1 MGVRMIGRSR
11 TSKTYVSNDVL
22 FTPPEIFELLAI
34 EFDLDVCAPTGG
46 LDWIPAKKSIDET
59 EDGLAT
65 EWKGKVWMNP
75 PYSNVTPWMDKWLKH
90 KNGFCLVPFS
100 AAKWSVKLWDSEA
113 TGVLMDQ
120 TTIKFITPDLTR
132 QAIFMPVGLWAIG
145 ETNITALKMSNLGR
159 VR

>member
-1 MGVRMIGRSR
+1 MLNV
-11 TSKTYVSNDVL
+11 VFDV
-22 FTPPEIFELLAI
+22 
-34 EFDLDVCAPTGG
+34 DVCAPTGG
-46 LDWIPAKKSIDET
+46 LHWIPAKRSIDEL

-65 EWKGKVWMNP
+65 VKWSGLVWMNP
-75 PYSNVTPWMDKWLKH
+75 PYSNPTPWIDKWLKH

-113 TGVLMDQ
+113 KGVLMDQ